1 MFKGRYRV
9 LLHYVEK
16 STLEKYSTEG
26 RTIQYSCEIV
36 LCELSQK
43 RERISSKNFNLA
55 QIADTLDEIKKI
67 S

>member
-9 LLHYVEK
+9 LLHYGEK

-36 LCELSQK
+36 LYELSQK
-43 RERISSKNFNLA
+43 NKSGF
-55 QIADTLDEIKKI
+55 QIKKCQLT
-67 S
+67 